1 MNPPIFRPQDH
12 SRVELVAMRL
22 LFALVLVDVIPSGL
36 QSVELSEP
44 VGLAGLAMEPM
55 DNRSWLTRIPF
66 FHWLFALTWLPDAMP
81 VLKWVSWPVLVVYAL
96 GRLPVLTT
104 GFLFGVTLLVGTYA
118 NSNGAL
124 KHHHQV
130 VSLILLA
137 QVLWHVWWA
146 VRHRRVDLKHADDP
160 LVRDRWA
167 AFASQQAVV
176 AAYVVTGLTKVVTS
190 GFVGWIVAA
199 ANYPVQLRKT
209 NLQAAYS
216 RADVNTAAG
225 TGLESWLIAH
235 PAAGQAMLGAGLVL
249 ELGAILALLG
259 RPWSFTYGL
268 LLIAFHALNSVFM
281 NLNFRWHNWCLFIF
295 LILPPLIAATRRVW
309 NRR

>member
-1 MNPPIFRPQDH
+1 MKSTLFRPQEH
-12 SRVELVAMRL
+12 SKIELTAMRV
-22 LFALVLVDVIPSGL
+22 LFALVLIDVIPSGL
-36 QSVELSEP
+36 QVQELTMP
-44 VGLAGLAMEPM
+44 VGLAGMGL
-55 DNRSWLTRIPF
+55 DLSWLPN
-66 FHWLFALTWLPDAMP
+66 AMP
-81 VLKWVSWPVLVVYAL
+81 VLKWISWPVLVLYAL

-104 GFLFGVTLLVGTYA
+104 TFLLALTVLIGTYT
-118 NSNGAL
+118 NSNGAI

-137 QVLWHVWWA
+137 QAAWQWWWLA
-146 VRHRRVDLKHADDP
+146 RHRRRDLSHTDDS
-160 LVRDRWA
+160 LVRDRWS
-167 AFASQQAVV
+167 AFVSQQAIV
-176 AAYVVTGLTKVVTS
+176 AAYVVTGLTKVTTS
-190 GFVGWIVAA
+190 GFFDWIKEA

-225 TGLESWLIAH
+225 SGLETWLVAH
-235 PAAGQAMLGAGLVL
+235 PMAGQSMLGAGLLL

-268 LLIAFHALNSVFM
+268 LLIGFHAMNSIFM

-295 LILPPLIAATRRVW
+295 LILPPMIAAGRRVLG
-309 NRR
+309 RK